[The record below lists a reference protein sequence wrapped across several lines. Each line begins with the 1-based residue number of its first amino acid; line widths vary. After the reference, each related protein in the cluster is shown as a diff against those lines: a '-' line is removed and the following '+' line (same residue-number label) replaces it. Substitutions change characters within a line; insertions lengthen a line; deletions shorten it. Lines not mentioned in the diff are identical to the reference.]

1 MSINRI
7 TSNGYSNSICPDK
20 RFIVPVQ
27 SDFDYI
33 INYLGKDAYNFMV
46 NTLEFE
52 TNSYY
57 ICNTKGTS
65 TAGSFYYMSIYLSGN
80 NVVNDEHDCSEF
92 NCKILC
98 IFDLIWSKRI
108 VRR

>member
-57 ICNTKGTS
+57 ICNTKGKS
-65 TAGSFYYMSIYLSGN
+65 TAGFIGRISGDRFYGVGQAGDGRN
-80 NVVNDEHDCSEF
+80 PGFPDHHGHHRDA
-92 NCKILC
+92 
-98 IFDLIWSKRI
+98 
-108 VRR
+108 VRRI